1 MVEKKHP
8 EVPGCLVRLTGD
20 AVEDLETLFK
30 ADPQIVRW
38 ALKKIIQIERDPNA
52 GAPLL
57 GGLIGYRKI
66 AVGDRDWRV
75 VWRVVQADAGDFRVE
90 VAEVWAVGYRKDNE
104 VYEEIRQRVANAGSS
119 PKTKALTEVLE
130 LFAKQASDLTATPEP
145 EKPEPVPRWLTDALL
160 YVVHLPASQVQ
171 EMTLEEI
178 GDKFGSTRERV
189 QEAKEKA
196 MRRLRRNSKNKLLK
210 GDLG

>member
-30 ADPQIVRW
+30 ADPQIARW
-38 ALKKIIQIERDPNA
+38 ALKKMIQIERDPNA

-57 GGLIGYRKI
+57 GGLIGHRKI

-75 VWRVVQADAGDFRVE
+75 VWRVVQDDAGDFRVE

-145 EKPEPVPRWLTDALL
+145 EKPEPVPKWLTDALL

-171 EMTLEEI
+171 EMTLEEAERAWTDHI
-178 GDKFGSTRERV
+178 SGAGSGT
-189 QEAKEKA
+189 
-196 MRRLRRNSKNKLLK
+196 
-210 GDLG
+210 

>member
-38 ALKKIIQIERDPNA
+38 ALKKMIQIERDPNA

-75 VWRVVQADAGDFRVE
+75 VWRVVQDDAGDFRVE

-119 PKTKALTEVLE
+119 PKTKAPTEVLE

-160 YVVHLPASQVQ
+160 YVVHLPAPQVQ
-171 EMTLEEI
+171 EMTLEEAERAWTDHI
-178 GDKFGSTRERV
+178 SGAGSGT
-189 QEAKEKA
+189 
-196 MRRLRRNSKNKLLK
+196 
-210 GDLG
+210 